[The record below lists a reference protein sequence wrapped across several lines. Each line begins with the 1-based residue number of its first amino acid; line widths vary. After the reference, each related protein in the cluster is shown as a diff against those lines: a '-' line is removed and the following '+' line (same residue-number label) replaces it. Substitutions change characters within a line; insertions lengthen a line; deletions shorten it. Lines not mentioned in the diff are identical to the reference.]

1 VRHMEVKWLDQ
12 LPWPQVWTAM
22 SWEIACWV
30 GNQPLVAG
38 VKVVWNEDLLKQQ
51 VSTKNFFAMTTEL
64 RSALE
69 GQLTDR
75 FEWQVT
81 SNLADKKHQLF
92 LYISASGGRIFE

>member
-1 VRHMEVKWLDQ
+1 VKHMKVMWLEQ

-30 GNQPLVAG
+30 GHQPLVAG
-38 VKVVWNEDLLKQQ
+38 VKVVWNEDLLKNQ
-51 VSTKNFFAMTTEL
+51 VSTKNFFAATTEF

-69 GQLTDR
+69 LQLADR

-81 SNLADKKHQLF
+81 PHEAEKKHQLF
-92 LYISASGGRIFE
+92 LYSSASGGRFF

>member
-1 VRHMEVKWLDQ
+1 MEVKWLDQ

-92 LYISASGGRIFE
+92 LYTSASGGRIFE

>member
-1 VRHMEVKWLDQ
+1 MKYIEVKWLGQ

-51 VSTKNFFAMTTEL
+51 VSTKNFFAMTAEL

-69 GQLTDR
+69 GQLGDR

-81 SNLADKKHQLF
+81 PNEADKKHQLF
-92 LYISASGGRIFE
+92 LYTYASGRKVFE

>member
-1 VRHMEVKWLDQ
+1 MKYIEVKWLDQ

-51 VSTKNFFAMTTEL
+51 VSTKNFFAMTAEL
-64 RSALE
+64 RLALE
-69 GQLTDR
+69 GQLGDR

-81 SNLADKKHQLF
+81 PNEADKRHQLF
-92 LYISASGGRIFE
+92 LYIYASGRKVFE

>member
-1 VRHMEVKWLDQ
+1 MKYIEVKWLDQ

-51 VSTKNFFAMTTEL
+51 VSTKNFFAITTEL

-69 GQLTDR
+69 GQLGDR
-75 FEWQVT
+75 FEWQVKL
-81 SNLADKKHQLF
+81 NAEDKKHQLF
-92 LYISASGGRIFE
+92 LYTSASGGKVFE